1 MNRTSAKRGFKALLA
16 MFLLAGGMLF
26 FTNSVSAQSALPKLD
41 LSGILWMTE
50 TQALDVL
57 TNTITVTHQQIGL
70 ALPGSPVYNA
80 GMRRAAFLK
89 SVYGEV
95 ASGTAVPTAILNTFD
110 QHDNSGVYTSMPAV
124 AYTVQQARD
133 EAEYAIAILRTN

>member
-16 MFLLAGGMLF
+16 MFLLAGGMMF

-50 TQALDVL
+50 AEALDVL

-95 ASGTAVPTAILNTFD
+95 VSGTAVPDAILNTFD

-133 EAEYAIAILRTN
+133 EAEFAIAILRTN